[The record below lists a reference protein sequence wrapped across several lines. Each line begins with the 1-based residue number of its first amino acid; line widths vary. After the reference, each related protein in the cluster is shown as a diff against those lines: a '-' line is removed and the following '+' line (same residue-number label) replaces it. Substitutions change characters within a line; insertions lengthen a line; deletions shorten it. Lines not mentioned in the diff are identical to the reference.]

1 MRVDDL
7 ISERTEREIRS
18 LRNVG
23 KVGSFGLLDDSTV
36 HRPETT
42 QDSEEGT
49 LSTAIGSN
57 DQEMLARSDCEA
69 PDREK
74 RFEGMRTV

>member
-23 KVGSFGLLDDSTV
+23 KVGSLGLLHNPTV
-36 HRPETT
+36 YRPKAT

-49 LSTAIGSN
+49 LSTAIGPN
-57 DQEMLARSDCEA
+57 DQEMLSRSDCEA